1 MISLCIIYLYESRDS
16 DETIWTFAFS
26 QDEIM
31 GTGFILPLKLIIIR
45 GKILKQ
51 GFSRLHRRQKGQRSL
66 KERRSIKQKE
76 SSRDLQSVQQSHY
89 RSLLISACMWEHC
102 MKLQG
107 PPERSGGRLFRAHRA
122 LGVDCVHTRA
132 ENW

>member
-1 MISLCIIYLYESRDS
+1 MYYLS
-16 DETIWTFAFS
+16 IW
-26 QDEIM
+26 
-31 GTGFILPLKLIIIR
+31 
-45 GKILKQ
+45 KQ
-51 GFSRLHRRQKGQRSL
+51 GFRWNNLDFCFQPRWNNGDRIYSPIKINHNKRKNIETGVFKTLHRRQKGQRSL